1 VARCGTH
8 FHRTPP
14 SWTFYFPLTYINAAE
29 VHEKNHPCGQ
39 RGFAGKIKNKIFSVR
54 ANDLR
59 FCTAA

>member
-1 VARCGTH
+1 
-8 FHRTPP
+8 
-14 SWTFYFPLTYINAAE
+14 LTYINAAE

-39 RGFAGKIKNKIFSVR
+39 RGFAGNIKNKIFSVR